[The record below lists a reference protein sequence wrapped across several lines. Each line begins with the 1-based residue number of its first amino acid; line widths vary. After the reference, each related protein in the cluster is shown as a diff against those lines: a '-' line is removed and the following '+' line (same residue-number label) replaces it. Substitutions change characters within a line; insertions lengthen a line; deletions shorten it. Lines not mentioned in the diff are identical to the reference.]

1 MLPGKENL
9 MLDPRMVEDVI
20 DDVLGNKK
28 DPYRLT
34 RDFLKQVEE
43 AEKRINRLEK
53 KLATK
58 IHEKDNCGSLWTAAL
73 TVLEQIE
80 ELERLVERAKAAKTA
95 TVSEVGAVIDK
106 VEDEKQRMVLRYRYI
121 DLITDWKEIGL
132 RSDISRAAA
141 QRKHKEALPEVQK
154 ILNDI
159 EARKKAEDEA
169 DKKAAEKERNAGT
182 MPL

>member
-1 MLPGKENL
+1 

-34 RDFLKQVEE
+34 KDFLKQVEE

-53 KLATK
+53 NLAAM

-73 TVLEQIE
+73 VVLEQIE
-80 ELERLVERAKAAKTA
+80 ELERLVDRAKIIRTA

-106 VEDEKQRMVLRYRYI
+106 VEDEEQRMVLRFRYI

-132 RSDISRAAA
+132 RAGISRAAA
-141 QRKHKEALPEVQK
+141 QRKHKEALPEVKK
-154 ILNDI
+154 ILDDI
-159 EARKKAEDEA
+159 EARKKAEEEA
-169 DKKAAEKERNAGT
+169 DKKAAEEERKYGM
-182 MPL
+182 MP

>member
-1 MLPGKENL
+1 

-53 KLATK
+53 DLATK
-58 IHEKDNCGSLWTAAL
+58 VHEKDSSGSLWAAAL
-73 TVLEQIE
+73 AVLEQIE
-80 ELERLVERAKAAKTA
+80 ELERLVDRAKAAKTA
-95 TVSEVGAVIDK
+95 AVSEVDAVIK
-106 VEDEKQRMVLRYRYI
+106 SVEDEKQRLVLQCRYVN
-121 DLITDWKEIGL
+121 LITDWKEIAEKSG
-132 RSDISRAAA
+132 ISRAAA

-154 ILNDI
+154 ILDDI

-169 DKKAAEKERNAGT
+169 DEKAAEEERNTGM
-182 MPL
+182 MP

>member
-1 MLPGKENL
+1 

-53 KLATK
+53 DLATK
-58 IHEKDNCGSLWTAAL
+58 VHEKDSSGSLWTAAL
-73 TVLEQIE
+73 VFLEQIE
-80 ELERLVERAKAAKTA
+80 ELERLVNRAKTVKTA
-95 TVSEVGAVIDK
+95 TVSEVAAVIDK
-106 VEDEKQRMVLRYRYI
+106 VEDEKQRTVLRYRYI
-121 DLITDWKEIGL
+121 DLITDWKEIAEKA
-132 RSDISRAAA
+132 DISRVAA

-154 ILNDI
+154 ILDDI

-169 DKKAAEKERNAGT
+169 DEKAAEEERNTGM
-182 MPL
+182 MP